1 MKEIH
6 DRLVSGIKDYFT
18 KSGFE
23 KTVIAL
29 SGGIDSAVVVA
40 LAVEALGKNNVRVLL
55 LPSQYSSLHSVEDSL
70 EMAARCG
77 IEHNILQIEPL
88 YKTAIATLE
97 PIFEGTPSGLA
108 EENIQARL
116 RMVLTMAVCNKQNA
130 LMLNTSNR
138 SEIMVGYGTL
148 YGDTSGAISV
158 IGSLY
163 KTEVYEL
170 AHYINEYHGNLI
182 PQNIIDKAPSAELRP
197 DQKDSDSLPDYDVLD
212 RILIKMVDGGLTKAE
227 IIASGE
233 DATMVERVE
242 KLWRQ
247 SSHKRGQLP
256 PVINVKFR

>member
-6 DRLVSGIKDYFT
+6 NILVNGIKDYFN
-18 KSGFE
+18 KSGFTN
-23 KTVIAL
+23 TVIAL

-40 LAVEALGKNNVRVLL
+40 LAVEALGKENVRVLL
-55 LPSQYSSLHSVEDSL
+55 LPSQYSSGHSVEDSL
-70 EMAARCG
+70 EMVKRCG
-77 IEHNILQIEPL
+77 IEHNILEIESL
-88 YKTAIATLE
+88 YNTTIETLS

-170 AHYINEYHGNLI
+170 ANYINKHHGNLI

-197 DQKDSDSLPDYDVLD
+197 DQKDSDSLPDYTTLD
-212 RILIKMVDGGLTKAE
+212 RILVKLVDNGMTKAE
-227 IIASGE
+227 IISSGE
-233 DATMVERVE
+233 EQAMVERIE
-242 KLWRQ
+242 KLWRM
-247 SSHKRGQLP
+247 SSHKRCQLP
-256 PVINVKFR
+256 PVINAKYR